1 MQPMIAD
8 MYSGISDEASKIC
21 DGDGSMKLITYIL
34 CINATLLL
42 FLAMLSGNSDA
53 KLLGRFVLILALVL
67 SLISDFIRKKK

>member
-1 MQPMIAD
+1 
-8 MYSGISDEASKIC
+8 
-21 DGDGSMKLITYIL
+21 MKLITYIL